1 MNKTQQHRVA
11 LVAGA
16 SGIVGNQLVKTLLRH
31 QWEVIGLSR
40 QAVSHPEGIAMV
52 NVDLLDA
59 QDSARALSSLSGIT
73 HVFYSAWVNA
83 ANWTEMV
90 EPNVA
95 IWSVISKT
103 RPLLR
108 RSA

>member
-16 SGIVGNQLVKTLLRH
+16 SGIVGNQLVKTLLRN

-59 QDSARALSSLSGIT
+59 QDSAGT
-73 HVFYSAWVNA
+73 
-83 ANWTEMV
+83 
-90 EPNVA
+90 
-95 IWSVISKT
+95 VIAQRDHSCVLQ
-103 RPLLR
+103 RLGQCRELDR
-108 RSA
+108 DG